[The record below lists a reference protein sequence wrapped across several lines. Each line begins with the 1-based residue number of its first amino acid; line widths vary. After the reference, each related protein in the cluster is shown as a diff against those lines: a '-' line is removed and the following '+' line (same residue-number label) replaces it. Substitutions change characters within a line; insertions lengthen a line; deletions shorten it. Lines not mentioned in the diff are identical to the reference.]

1 MKSTESYYRLVIDL
15 YREVISGK
23 HQVNLLDRISEA
35 RRQLAMAVTT
45 AHVLNT
51 PDRELV
57 ALSSDLD
64 HLEECL

>member
-35 RRQLAMAVTT
+35 RRQLAMAVIT

-57 ALSSDLD
+57 ALSLDLD